1 MDIQQLKQYEVE
13 DAAPHAGNMIEGY
26 RSIGYTLE
34 TAIADII
41 DNSIA
46 AKADNV
52 WIDFEWKGPDTI
64 LTITDDG
71 TGMSL
76 DELITA
82 MRPASKN
89 PLADRNMDDL
99 GRFGLGLKTA
109 SFSQCRIL
117 TVATK
122 QVNKDIVYRCWN
134 MDYVHE
140 AGWKLLAW
148 LNGERLVD
156 RLQNLKK
163 GTTVIWQDIDHLVKD
178 TSIDNEEH
186 LTIFLAQ
193 IKQMERHLSMVFH
206 LFIENKKLNIWINS
220 SKVQAWN
227 PYFNNNQAT
236 TKTAIKKL
244 RDNITVQAFVLPH
257 HSQLSREDFESGS
270 GIKGWNAHQGF
281 YIYRNNRIII
291 AGDWL
296 GLYKQEEHSKLSRI
310 MVNVPNTSK
319 LDTEWQLD
327 IKKSII
333 QIPYDI
339 RQELKRIADQSRKDA
354 VEIYRQIGKAKRNKS
369 AKEDIPVWSHHKR
382 KGRRCYQINRD
393 HPVIQAFIVEH
404 GSNRAKLNR
413 FFHLI
418 EETLPLAMIIVNESE
433 YQDMQQLPFEG
444 KSVADLVAM
453 ITELYK
459 SFINNG
465 LSHEEAIEEILRTEP
480 FNHYPELTE
489 KIENEYQSD

>member
-1 MDIQQLKQYEVE
+1 MDIQQLKEYEVE

-52 WIDFEWKGPDTI
+52 WIDFEWRGSDTI
-64 LTITDDG
+64 LTVTDDG
-71 TGMSL
+71 SGMSL

-89 PLADRNMDDL
+89 PLADRNIDDL

-122 QVNKDIVYRCWN
+122 QSGQDILYRSWH

-148 LNGERLVD
+148 LNDEKLID
-156 RLQNLKK
+156 RLKNLKK
-163 GTTVIWQDIDHLVKD
+163 GTTVIWQDLDHLVKG
-178 TSIDNEEH
+178 TRIDNEED
-186 LTIFLAQ
+186 LTIFLAH
-193 IKQMERHLSMVFH
+193 IKQVEKHLSMVFH
-206 LFIENKKLNIWINS
+206 LFIENKKLNIWIND
-220 SKVQAWN
+220 SKIQAWN
-227 PYFNNNQAT
+227 PYFNKNPAT
-236 TKTAIKKL
+236 SKTAQKKL
-244 RDNITVQAFVLPH
+244 RDDIMVQAFVLPH

-281 YIYRNNRIII
+281 YIYRNNRMII
-291 AGDWL
+291 AGEWL

-310 MVNVPNTSK
+310 MVNVPNTAT

-327 IKKSII
+327 IKKSTI
-333 QIPYDI
+333 QIPHDI
-339 RQELKRIADQSRKDA
+339 RQELKRIADVSRKEA
-354 VEIYRQIGKAKRNKS
+354 VEIYRQIGKSKHKRS
-369 AKEDIPVWSHHKR
+369 AKEDIPV
-382 KGRRCYQINRD
+382 
-393 HPVIQAFIVEH
+393 
-404 GSNRAKLNR
+404 
-413 FFHLI
+413 
-418 EETLPLAMIIVNESE
+418 
-433 YQDMQQLPFEG
+433 
-444 KSVADLVAM
+444 
-453 ITELYK
+453 
-459 SFINNG
+459 
-465 LSHEEAIEEILRTEP
+465 
-480 FNHYPELTE
+480 
-489 KIENEYQSD
+489 